1 VPMPVGK
8 NPGPHPETG
17 KTIVVLPL
25 AALVLASSMWFF
37 FDYILGPGQIRQAAL
52 HGTPRG
58 NLSDLYPRWLGARE
72 LLRHGRDPYSQEI
85 TRDIQAGYYGRSIDP
100 SRPADP
106 QDQQGF
112 AYPVYVVFLLAPLIG
127 LPFGVVREIFNVL
140 VWALTAG
147 SVFLWLRVLNWRPPR
162 AMTLV
167 FCLLTLGSLPA
178 VQGIKL
184 QQLTLVVAAL
194 LSAASA
200 AVAGGN
206 LILAGFLLALAT
218 VKPQLAV
225 LPVFWF
231 TLWSLYDWQKRQRFF
246 WSFSAT
252 MLALLGGA
260 QALSPG
266 WLGRFVIALANY
278 HRYTQNESI
287 LGTLLGPRTGQVLG
301 GVLVLISLL
310 VLRRF
315 LPARGDSPAMGA
327 AVSLVMALTVVVV
340 PMTAPYNQVLLLPA
354 ILCLTRYLPQF
365 PAAGRW
371 LRLAAGVVFGLLF
384 WPWIASLALS
394 VASLGLPPERVQQGW
409 KLAFLTLF
417 ALPLLVFLLL
427 AAWMTKSRLHAQATE
442 PGLERSS

>member
-1 VPMPVGK
+1 
-8 NPGPHPETG
+8 
-17 KTIVVLPL
+17 
-25 AALVLASSMWFF
+25 MWFF

-85 TRDIQAGYYGRSIDP
+85 TRDIQAGYYGRAIDP

-147 SVFLWLRVLNWRPPR
+147 SVFLWLRVLNWRPER

-246 WSFSAT
+246 WSFAAT

-371 LRLAAGVVFGLLF
+371 LRLAAGIVFGLLF

-427 AAWMTKSRLHAQATE
+427 AAWMTKSRLRAQATE
-442 PGLERSS
+442 PGLEGSS